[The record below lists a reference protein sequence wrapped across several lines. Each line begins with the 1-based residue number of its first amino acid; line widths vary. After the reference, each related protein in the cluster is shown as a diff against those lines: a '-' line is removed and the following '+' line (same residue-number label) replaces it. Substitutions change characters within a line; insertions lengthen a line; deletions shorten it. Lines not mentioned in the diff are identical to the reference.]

1 MFDNAVSLKISYD
14 KLNCEDKTWD
24 WETVEKKI
32 NHLKVYTELRK
43 DPQANSIAQLQQAV
57 EKAKASEKKMFCE
70 AILKIN
76 KTRIDVI
83 IDAWKGR

>member
-1 MFDNAVSLKISYD
+1 MFDNVVSLKISYD
-14 KLNCEDKTWD
+14 KLNCEDKNWSD
-24 WETVEKKI
+24 VESKI

-43 DPQANSIAQLQQAV
+43 DPQATSIGQLQQAV

-70 AILKIN
+70 SILKIN